1 MSRTFVAAVLAAA
14 LFASAFGPAAADTK
28 NKRIAFVATSTKNPF
43 IAAIARTIE
52 KEGQARGMKVTVLTS
67 GYDSAAQDQLI
78 GDTIAQ
84 KYDAIA
90 LLPVDAHAVIPA
102 LTRAKQAGLPVVLV
116 NSPIEPGHEDLYTAF
131 VGERQEELGNA
142 SGEALVHAVKN
153 RKTAKIAIISG
164 TLSEATPQ
172 LRIESFKKAIAK
184 DPKIRILSIED
195 AKWNMAKSEQIAG
208 QLFARYAAQG
218 GLDAIYAMADN
229 MAHGVV
235 QAAKAADVQLG
246 TSDGKLIVV
255 SSTCMKFGMDHIRA
269 GRQYSTATNL
279 PTRTGRVAVEV
290 IADVLN
296 GKTVKKNNFQP
307 VESIT
312 GGNVGKYV
320 KACTY

>member
-1 MSRTFVAAVLAAA
+1 MNKTFVAAILAAA
-14 LFASAFGPAAADTK
+14 LSASAFGPAAADTK

-142 SGEALVHAVKN
+142 TGEALVQAVKN

-172 LRIESFKKAIAK
+172 LRIENFKKAIAK
-184 DPKIRILSIED
+184 DPKIQILSIED

-229 MAHGVV
+229 MAHGVI

-279 PTRTGRVAVEV
+279 PTRTGRVAIEV

-296 GKTVKKNNFQP
+296 GKTVRKNNFQP

-312 GGNVGKYV
+312 GSNVGKYV